1 MRQVFEFFC
10 LFLVVAVVFLLFT
23 FLGFFPFNPAAHH
36 QPEPA
41 TALLCIHVLYFFI
54 VNHILIFFIV
64 HTFNLPLS
72 TLLFDNHDKNHLSE
86 LSGVTK
92 TKTLENEDLRPV
104 LVFEIT
110 KTKTP

>member
-10 LFLVVAVVFLLFT
+10 LFFVVAVVFLLFT

-41 TALLCIHVLYFFI
+41 TALCIHVLYFFI

-86 LSGVTK
+86 LSVQTQA
-92 TKTLENEDLRPV
+92 TIASR
-104 LVFEIT
+104 
-110 KTKTP
+110 